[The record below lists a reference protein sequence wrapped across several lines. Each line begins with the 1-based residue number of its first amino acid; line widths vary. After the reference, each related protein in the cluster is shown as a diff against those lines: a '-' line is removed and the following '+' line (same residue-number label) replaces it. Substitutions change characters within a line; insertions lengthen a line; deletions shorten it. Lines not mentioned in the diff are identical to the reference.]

1 MTKTE
6 VRLAYQKVTGLS
18 LETINN
24 IITSPIIED
33 IECPECGEEFT
44 KGVYT
49 DSDFLA
55 YVEWLEEKVIS
66 LAKHNQHLLDSTQPH
81 LY

>member
-6 VRLAYQKVTGLS
+6 VRLAYQKEFGGPLDS
-18 LETINN
+18 INIMADN
-24 IITSPIIED
+24 HA
-33 IECPECGEEFT
+33 PE
-44 KGVYT
+44 
-49 DSDFLA
+49 LQA
-55 YVEWLEEKVIS
+55 YIDWLEEKVIS